1 VTATSFVKYEGVAM
15 SAKQRLFNATRSYSQ
30 LLVGAA
36 VILSLF
42 FTAFLG
48 SDNLNW
54 QITLAVIALIIGI
67 PHGALDHLATLPKD
81 KPAKMAAFVI
91 TYVLIA
97 VVAVWAILKWNVL
110 GFQLVVIISAAHF
123 GVGDAAFIAES
134 ERLNNGVSKSLMG
147 RLIYAIPAGLLPVF
161 VPLSSDLTNSA
172 LAQVNPKLI
181 NWAGSNTNLIHLS
194 VLLVAAS
201 GVFVLVLKRDDK
213 AAIDL
218 TLLAALS
225 ILTPPLVAFAIYFGL
240 WHALR
245 HTARLTLNLPKSLA
259 AYQNNDPR
267 RAFLQAV
274 IPGIPALIGTFI
286 VAGILAAINP
296 ENSRLLWSI
305 LVVIW
310 ALTVPHMIVT
320 AKLDKV
326 ALT

>member
-1 VTATSFVKYEGVAM
+1 MTATSFVKYEGVAM

-30 LLVGAA
+30 LLVGVA

-42 FTAFLG
+42 FTALLG

-54 QITLAVIALIIGI
+54 QITLAVVALIIGI
-67 PHGALDHLATLPKD
+67 PHGALDHLVALPKGQ
-81 KPAKMAAFVI
+81 PVKMALFVI
-91 TYVLIA
+91 IYVLIA
-97 VVAVWAILKWNVL
+97 VAAVWAILRWNVL
-110 GFQLVVIISAAHF
+110 GFQLVVIMSAAHF

-134 ERLNNGVSKSLMG
+134 ERLNNGVSRSLMD

-194 VLLVAAS
+194 VLLVAATS
-201 GVFVLVLKRDDK
+201 IFILILKRDDK
-213 AAIDL
+213 SAIDL

-245 HTARLTLNLPKSLA
+245 HTARLTLNLPKSIA
-259 AYQNNDPR
+259 AYQNNDLR

-274 IPGIPALIGTFI
+274 LPGTPALIGTFI
-286 VAGILAAINP
+286 VAGILAATNP
-296 ENSRLLWSI
+296 DNSRLFWSI

>member
-1 VTATSFVKYEGVAM
+1 M

-30 LLVGAA
+30 LLVGVA

-67 PHGALDHLATLPKD
+67 PHGALDHLVALPKGQ
-81 KPAKMAAFVI
+81 PVKMALFVI
-91 TYVLIA
+91 IYVLIA
-97 VVAVWAILKWNVL
+97 VAAVWAILRWNVL
-110 GFQLVVIISAAHF
+110 GFQLVVIMSAAHF

-134 ERLNNGVSKSLMG
+134 ERLNNGVSKSLID

-161 VPLSSDLTNSA
+161 IPLTSDLTSSA

-194 VLLVAAS
+194 VLLVAATS
-201 GVFVLVLKRDDK
+201 IFILILKRDDK
-213 AAIDL
+213 SAIDL

-245 HTARLTLNLPKSLA
+245 HTARLTLNLPKSIA
-259 AYQNNDPR
+259 AYQNNDLR

-274 IPGIPALIGTFI
+274 LPGTPALIGTFI
-286 VAGILAAINP
+286 VAGILAATNP
-296 ENSRLLWSI
+296 DNSRLLWSI

>member
-1 VTATSFVKYEGVAM
+1 MTATSFVKYEGVAM

-30 LLVGAA
+30 LLVGVA

-42 FTAFLG
+42 FTALLG

-54 QITLAVIALIIGI
+54 QITLAVTALIIGI
-67 PHGALDHLATLPKD
+67 PHGALDHLVALPKGQ
-81 KPAKMAAFVI
+81 PVKMALFVI
-91 TYVLIA
+91 IYVLIA
-97 VVAVWAILKWNVL
+97 VAAVWAILRWNVL
-110 GFQLVVIISAAHF
+110 GFQLVVIMSAAHF

-134 ERLNNGVSKSLMG
+134 ERLNNGVSRSLMD

-194 VLLVAAS
+194 VLLVAATS
-201 GVFVLVLKRDDK
+201 IFILILKRDNK
-213 AAIDL
+213 SAIDL

-245 HTARLTLNLPKSLA
+245 HTARLTLNLPKSIA
-259 AYQNNDPR
+259 AYQNNDLR

-274 IPGIPALIGTFI
+274 LPGTPALIGTFI
-286 VAGILAAINP
+286 VAGILAATNP
-296 ENSRLLWSI
+296 DNSRLLWSI